1 MTKLYEARSGWPL
14 SEGMPKSLWVAM
26 GLQGDGM
33 SSGWWNE
40 FPDQV
45 YKDEAGYDAEKADEL
60 AKTAISVSLEG
71 FRENPKARQFS
82 LCGSLSVSGTIP
94 ATAVR

>member
-33 SSGWWNE
+33 TLRLVERISG
-40 FPDQV
+40 
-45 YKDEAGYDAEKADEL
+45 
-60 AKTAISVSLEG
+60 
-71 FRENPKARQFS
+71 
-82 LCGSLSVSGTIP
+82 SGL
-94 ATAVR
+94 